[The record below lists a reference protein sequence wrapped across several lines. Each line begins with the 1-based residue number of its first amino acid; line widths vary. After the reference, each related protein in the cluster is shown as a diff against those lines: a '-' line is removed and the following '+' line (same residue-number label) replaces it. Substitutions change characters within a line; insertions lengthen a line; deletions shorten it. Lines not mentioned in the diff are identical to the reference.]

1 MTREGEIYF
10 RQEKPGLAQAGGRH
24 QEEGMKNVIF
34 PVMVCLLLCQCETVS
49 SPSDRRLSLT
59 DSGLSPAER
68 ERAARNRA
76 LSGDRNDPLSK
87 VHTNNGA
94 VGVSVLEF

>member
-10 RQEKPGLAQAGGRH
+10 RGEKPGLAPAGGRR
-24 QEEGMKNVIF
+24 QEEGMKNLTL

>member
-1 MTREGEIYF
+1 
-10 RQEKPGLAQAGGRH
+10 
-24 QEEGMKNVIF
+24 MKSMFLPVIS
-34 PVMVCLLLCQCETVS
+34 CLFLCQCESVS

-76 LSGDRNDPLSK
+76 LSRDRNDPLSK